1 MHAGWNAL
9 LKGGGDPFD
18 TMARIS
24 LVGGAIASVAVW
36 FVKWPVPAAWLGLS
50 LMIHAAYRYFLI
62 AAYRAGDLTPVYPI
76 ARGTAPL
83 LTALATALILSETLP
98 VLSYVGIAALA
109 TGVFLMSMK
118 GSRASG
124 FDLHAVG
131 YALCTS
137 VAISAYTMVDGY
149 GARLNGSAVTFILW
163 EMLGNAVIIG
173 ITALYVRGPSVY
185 ASLKTQWPSA
195 VGAAVMSMTSYI
207 IATWAMTRLGRA
219 VRERPFGSPL
229 EGTRHFRSSFSGPDI
244 LATTRVMSDLAKTL
258 SPTYSL
264 SAFKA
269 VGRKKCEIQQLREEG
284 QFRKNQKGPTS
295 KRWAQSTAS
304 KRITACSCAVGS
316 SCRCRRCYRAAGA
329 RDSSRRGTPSC
340 FPRSS

>member
-1 MHAGWNAL
+1 M
-9 LKGGGDPFD
+9 
-18 TMARIS
+18 
-24 LVGGAIASVAVW
+24 
-36 FVKWPVPAAWLGLS
+36 
-50 LMIHAAYRYFLI
+50 
-62 AAYRAGDLTPVYPI
+62 
-76 ARGTAPL
+76 

-131 YALCTS
+131 YSLCTS

-207 IATWAMTRLGRA
+207 IATWAMT
-219 VRERPFGSPL
+219 
-229 EGTRHFRSSFSGPDI
+229 
-244 LATTRVMSDLAKTL
+244 
-258 SPTYSL
+258 
-264 SAFKA
+264 KA
-269 VGRKKCEIQQLREEG
+269 PIALVAALRETGVLFAALIGAMLLAE
-284 QFRKNQKGPTS
+284 PMT
-295 KRWAQSTAS
+295 RWRWSAAAIIVSGVVML
-304 KRITACSCAVGS
+304 RIS
-316 SCRCRRCYRAAGA
+316 
-329 RDSSRRGTPSC
+329 
-340 FPRSS
+340 

>member
-62 AAYRAGDLTPVYPI
+62 AAYRAGDLTQVYPI

-83 LTALATALILSETLP
+83 LTALATALILSKTLP

-207 IATWAMTRLGRA
+207 IATWAMT
-219 VRERPFGSPL
+219 
-229 EGTRHFRSSFSGPDI
+229 
-244 LATTRVMSDLAKTL
+244 
-258 SPTYSL
+258 
-264 SAFKA
+264 KA
-269 VGRKKCEIQQLREEG
+269 PIALVAALRETGVLFAALIGAMLLAE
-284 QFRKNQKGPTS
+284 PMT
-295 KRWAQSTAS
+295 RWRWSAAAIIVSGVVML
-304 KRITACSCAVGS
+304 RIS
-316 SCRCRRCYRAAGA
+316 
-329 RDSSRRGTPSC
+329 
-340 FPRSS
+340 